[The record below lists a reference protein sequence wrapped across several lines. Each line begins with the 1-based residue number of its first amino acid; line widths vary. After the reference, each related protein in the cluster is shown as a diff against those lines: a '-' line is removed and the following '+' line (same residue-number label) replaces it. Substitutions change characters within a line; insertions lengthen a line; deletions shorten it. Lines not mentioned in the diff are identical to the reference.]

1 MNIVNVTQNNTQYSN
16 NINFNGS
23 FTNFLKRMN
32 VLKSRVEKDEFI
44 NTDLYDAICQKAKE
58 KLNVYFTVLKSMDHA
73 TACDINIKN
82 ALDVLKKEKE
92 SKEREFLEEV
102 LNFIK
107 NNKENFYPDATFNGY
122 EVDEEGKFILQT
134 CTRLLY
140 ELKNK
145 EKIPGLKQ
153 DIEKARKL
161 LEEIKNS

>member
-1 MNIVNVTQNNTQYSN
+1 MNIINVTQPNTQYSN

-23 FTNFLKRMN
+23 ITNFLKRM
-32 VLKSRVEKDEFI
+32 LSTSHVEKDEFI
-44 NTDLYDAICQKAKE
+44 NTDLYDALSQKAKT
-58 KLNVYFTVLKSMDHA
+58 KLNIIFESLQKMIHSHDCEYNT
-73 TACDINIKN
+73 KN
-82 ALDVLKKEKE
+82 ALDILKKEKE

-107 NNKENFYPDATFNGY
+107 NNKENFYADATECGY

-145 EKIPGLKQ
+145 EKIPNLKQ

>member
-1 MNIVNVTQNNTQYSN
+1 MNIINVTQPNTQYSN

-23 FTNFLKRMN
+23 ITNFLKHI
-32 VLKSRVEKDEFI
+32 LPKSRVQKDEFI
-44 NTDLYDAICQKAKE
+44 NTDLYDALSQKAKR
-58 KLNVYFTVLKSMDHA
+58 KLNIIFECLQRMGHSIDCEYNT
-73 TACDINIKN
+73 KN
-82 ALDVLKKEKE
+82 ALDILKKEKE
-92 SKEREFLEEV
+92 SKEREFLEYV

-107 NNKENFYPDATFNGY
+107 NNKENFYPNTDSCMGY
-122 EVDEEGKFILQT
+122 VVDDSGKFILQT

-145 EKIPGLKQ
+145 EKIPNLKQ

>member
-1 MNIVNVTQNNTQYSN
+1 MNIISVTQPNTQYSN

-23 FTNFLKRMN
+23 ITNFLKRI
-32 VLKSRVEKDEFI
+32 LPKSHVKKDEFI
-44 NTDLYDAICQKAKE
+44 NTDLYDALSQKAKR
-58 KLNVYFTVLKSMDHA
+58 KLNIIFESLQTMGHSIDCEYKTKNGL
-73 TACDINIKN
+73 DI
-82 ALDVLKKEKE
+82 LKKEKE
-92 SKEREFLEEV
+92 SKEREFLEYV

-107 NNKENFYPDATFNGY
+107 NNKENFYPDTDFFIGY
-122 EVDEEGKFILQT
+122 MVDDSGKFILQT

-145 EKIPGLKQ
+145 EKIPNLKQ